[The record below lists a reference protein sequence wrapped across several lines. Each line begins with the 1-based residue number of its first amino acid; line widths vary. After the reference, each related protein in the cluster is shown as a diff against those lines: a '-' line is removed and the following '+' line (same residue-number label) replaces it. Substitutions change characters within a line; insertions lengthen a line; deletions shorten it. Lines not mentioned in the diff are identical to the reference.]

1 MHNCFFI
8 DKFLENI
15 NQQKR
20 GRDIFSKRLEK
31 KILFPIAFGFIGIVL
46 FFISFIIGGWEGM
59 GVGAISVSLFIASII
74 ALIGIVLLNKMNF
87 GSHRR

>member
-1 MHNCFFI
+1 MHSLFI
-8 DKFLENI
+8 STIIFIIAITLLSL
-15 NQQKR
+15 
-20 GRDIFSKRLEK
+20 FSKRLEK

>member
-1 MHNCFFI
+1 MHSLFI
-8 DKFLENI
+8 STIIFIIAITLI
-15 NQQKR
+15 SL
-20 GRDIFSKRLEK
+20 FSKRLEK